1 MAANLSSGNFQNYD
15 LGHGIRIMQG
25 VKPDVVLLQE
35 FTYKS
40 SSAADLQE
48 MTDAVLGA
56 EGFFY
61 REPSGAGFI
70 PNGILSRYPIL
81 EAGIWDD
88 PKSTN
93 REFAWARID
102 VPGDRDLW
110 AVSVHLLTKDAATRD
125 AEAKELIFSLATKI
139 PPGDLVTLGGD
150 INSDVN
156 TEPCFT
162 TFAQQLVV
170 QPPFPADQEGNE
182 NTSANRK
189 KPYDWVLADPDLNA
203 LAIPVHVGAQV
214 FPAGLVIDT
223 RVYQPIEDLAPALVE
238 DSAATNMQH
247 MGVIRDFLLP
257 VP

>member
-1 MAANLSSGNFQNYD
+1 IQELS
-15 LGHGIRIMQG
+15 
-25 VKPDVVLLQE
+25 
-35 FTYKS
+35 YKS

-48 MTDAVLGA
+48 MTNLVL
-56 EGFFY
+56 EGGGFYY
-61 REPSGAGFI
+61 REPSSAGYI

-81 EAGIWDD
+81 EAGSWDD

-110 AVSVHLLTKDAATRD
+110 AISVHLLTKDAATRD
-125 AEAKELIFSLATKI
+125 AEAKALVSLIKTKI
-139 PPGDLVTLGGD
+139 PEEDLVTLGGD
-150 INSDVN
+150 INTDVN

-189 KPYDWVLADPDLNA
+189 KPYDWVLADPNLNM
-203 LAIPVHVGAQV
+203 LATPVKIGAQV
-214 FPAGLVIDT
+214 FPAGLVVDT
-223 RVYQPIEDLAPALVE
+223 RVYQPLEDLAPAQLG

-247 MGVIRDFLLP
+247 MGVVRDFLLP